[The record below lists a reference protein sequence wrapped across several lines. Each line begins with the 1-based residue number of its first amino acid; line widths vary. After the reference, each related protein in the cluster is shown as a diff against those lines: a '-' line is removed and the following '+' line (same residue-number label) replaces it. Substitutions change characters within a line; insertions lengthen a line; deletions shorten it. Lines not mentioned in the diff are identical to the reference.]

1 MHSTSE
7 FLLFKTDE
15 EKTKIKKALSNK
27 QLKID
32 KLNIEDLI
40 NTLSCAKNNLNEE
53 LKKVLNYKID
63 PYNVNIYT
71 SIIEA
76 KNNHID
82 NLISLYNNSNVY
94 NKIKFKNNVIEF
106 SSITTIE
113 NVKLKIEGF
122 DYGIPIEFNLI
133 FYTYDGARKLYIKY

>member
-122 DYGIPIEFNLI
+122 DYRIPIEFNLI